1 VRTTASGTAC
11 RSAAGAED
19 MVGNLAEWALDWQ
32 AMVGNTRD
40 LTARTAWPASYGSD
54 GIWNISARALS
65 GSTFENLPAALALG
79 GSFLEGEGAGLFS
92 VDYRNS
98 PAHASAS
105 LGFRCVVP
113 R

>member
-1 VRTTASGTAC
+1 
-11 RSAAGAED
+11 
-19 MVGNLAEWALDWQ
+19 
-32 AMVGNTRD
+32 
-40 LTARTAWPASYGSD
+40 LTPWPSSYGGD
-54 GIWNISARALS
+54 GVWNISSRAS
-65 GSTFENLPAALALG
+65 SESTFENLPAALALG
-79 GSFLEGEGAGLFS
+79 GSFLEAEGAGLFS